1 MDYAIKIVEQSGKD
15 LTDYQIRV
23 EITDLDFFDKCTDQK
38 YVEFYDEDKQTLL
51 SHYTELFD
59 TANKIAIFW
68 VKVPSIPA
76 NGTKY
81 IYLNINTERTEDLS
95 NPYNVF
101 DHYEDFEDQDL
112 SDFRGATEPLEIAS
126 DDPAEGSYYLK
137 VNGNHANQFWVQDL
151 PQTFG
156 RGIVMEG
163 YAKHIE
169 EAGAIRWG
177 IFESWNGDI
186 NTSPQGYWV
195 NYRAGTGEVQLGEP
209 DYEAPTRV
217 TATGESGYNVWRKF
231 KLIIKDNQVVLEF
244 AGVTLTLDSTT
255 FSNFSM
261 WGGYT
266 YRTAGYDHIRIRKY
280 TDPEPSVTVIKL
292 GATPT
297 YELKLKI
304 AQALAGEATT
314 ILDTDPK
321 IRLLSGTDIIK
332 ELSLTA
338 KTVYKDATNNCVV
351 VAFLFVDDSSDEY
364 TTDNQELLFTKDSTE
379 YVAFKS
385 SKSFTKVA
393 DKRLPLRWEIYL
405 PYDVDVCTYEE
416 TMISC
421 L

>member
-23 EITDLDFFDKCTDQK
+23 EITDEEFFSKCADQK

-51 SHYTELFD
+51 PHYTELFD
-59 TANKIAIFW
+59 PANNRAVFW

-76 NGTKY
+76 NGTKF

-95 NPYNVF
+95 DPEAVF
-101 DHYEDFEDQDL
+101 DFWDDFEGDSLDTNKWWIQKTGGGVEVSDSILKLHGTVTDWCIVNQKDIQYDPTAGDHAFEFKIRATEANYFNAGLDDRSKDGNYIGSGMDRAVIGYGNRRRFSTVREGNATDYTRTTDVSGDFKLLTIIPL
-112 SDFRGATEPLEIAS
+112 SD
-126 DDPAEGSYYLK
+126 K
-137 VNGNHANQFWVQDL
+137 VIFKLDG
-151 PQTFG
+151 
-156 RGIVMEG
+156 
-163 YAKHIE
+163 E
-169 EAGAIRWG
+169 E
-177 IFESWNGDI
+177 
-186 NTSPQGYWV
+186 
-195 NYRAGTGEVQLGEP
+195 
-209 DYEAPTRV
+209 V
-217 TATGESGYNVWRKF
+217 TATSNIPQDPMGIRLEVKGSGNVVEIDF
-231 KLIIKDNQVVLEF
+231 VAV
-244 AGVTLTLDSTT
+244 
-255 FSNFSM
+255 
-261 WGGYT
+261 
-266 YRTAGYDHIRIRKY
+266 RKY
-280 TDPEPSVTVIKL
+280 TDPEPSVTVIRL

-338 KTVYKDATNNCVV
+338 KTVYKDATNNRVV

-364 TTDNQELLFTKDSTE
+364 TADNLELLFTKDNTE

-385 SKSFTKVA
+385 NKSFTKEA
-393 DKRLPLRWEIYL
+393 NKRLPLRWEIYL
-405 PYDVDVCTYEE
+405 NYDVDVCTYEE
-416 TMISC
+416 SMVTC